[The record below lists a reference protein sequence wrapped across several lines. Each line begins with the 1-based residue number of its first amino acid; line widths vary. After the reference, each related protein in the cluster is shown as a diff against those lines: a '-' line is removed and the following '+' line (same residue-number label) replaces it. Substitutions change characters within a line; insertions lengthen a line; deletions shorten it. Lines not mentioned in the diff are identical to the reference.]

1 MTGLREEQQLKYTQ
15 EHLWVSIEG
24 DTARFG
30 ISDHA
35 QKELE
40 DIVFVDLPEV
50 GRRFEKGDIVCT
62 VESVKSTN
70 DLSSPLTGVVLGVN
84 SGVSDHPEVVNKD
97 PYGEGWLLTFRVE
110 RPEEADAL
118 LDWAAYQALIA

>member
-1 MTGLREEQQLKYTQ
+1 MTGEAQLKYTK
-15 EHLWVSIEG
+15 EHLWVNIEG
-24 DTARFG
+24 DTARYG

-70 DLSSPLTGVVLGVN
+70 DLSSPLTGVILEVN
-84 SGVSDHPEVVNKD
+84 SGVKDHPEVVNKD
-97 PYGEGWLLTFRVE
+97 PYGEGWLLTLRIE
-110 RPEEADAL
+110 HPEEAGAL
-118 LDWAAYQALIA
+118 LDWAAYQALIS